1 MFRLPVLGNSDRCG
15 APKTA
20 ELVADALIN
29 SAVMLSEAKHLRLL
43 SSRNR
48 PEVIKDSS
56 LRSDETCQV
65 LNYWAF
71 HAAVSRFT
79 AEARIQSSSVR
90 IRTSPKPARLRY
102 VSISCGVEFCVM

>member
-1 MFRLPVLGNSDRCG
+1 MFRLPVLGNSERCG

-20 ELVADALIN
+20 ELLADALIN
-29 SAVMLSEAKHLRLL
+29 AADMLSEAKHLRLL

-48 PEVIKDSS
+48 PVVTNDSS

-79 AEARIQSSSVR
+79 AEARIPSSSVR
-90 IRTSPKPARLRY
+90 IRPWPKHAPLMY
-102 VSISCGVEFCVM
+102 VSIS